1 MTTLPKDMRTE
12 IATIAKDWV
21 HPPFGGAILNYD
33 ETLLARGNG
42 KGLKIYDELE
52 RDCHAFAVLQ
62 KRKLAVI
69 AKEWTVLPAS
79 DAPIDKKAA
88 DLVREQLQNLKFDQL
103 CLKMLDA
110 TLKGYSV
117 GEIIWATDGSQIVV
131 QKVKVKPQRR
141 FMFGEDLEPR
151 LLTLE
156 NLFPGTPL
164 PPRKFI
170 VHRSGEKDDDNPY
183 GLGLGSMLFW
193 PVFFKRQDI
202 TFWLTFVDKFASPT
216 AMGEYPSGTS
226 TQDQQ
231 KLLNALA
238 GIASEAGIIVPAGM
252 MVKFL
257 EAARSG
263 SIDTYERMARYMDE
277 QISEC
282 VLGETLS
289 TNLHGGGSL
298 AAAKTHNEVRLELA
312 KADSD
317 LLSDTFNESLVRWIV
332 ELNMPGAAPP
342 KIWRDFDEGED
353 LKTRSEVD
361 VNITSMGYKAGLQY
375 INDTYGGQW
384 TFDPNATRPL
394 LKSTLST
401 GQPPKMARSDTQ
413 FAEFTP
419 DTVELLT
426 DQTLGDADGSDMA
439 KAFNKFLSE
448 CDSLEEAQQR
458 MLDVYAEIPVKKTG
472 KALGGRLFQADLTGQ
487 AQILDMGKA

>member
-1 MTTLPKDMRTE
+1 
-12 IATIAKDWV
+12 
-21 HPPFGGAILNYD
+21 
-33 ETLLARGNG
+33 
-42 KGLKIYDELE
+42 
-52 RDCHAFAVLQ
+52 
-62 KRKLAVI
+62 
-69 AKEWTVLPAS
+69 
-79 DAPIDKKAA
+79 
-88 DLVREQLQNLKFDQL
+88 
-103 CLKMLDA
+103 
-110 TLKGYSV
+110 
-117 GEIIWATDGSQIVV
+117 
-131 QKVKVKPQRR
+131 
-141 FMFGEDLEPR
+141 
-151 LLTLE
+151 
-156 NLFPGTPL
+156 
-164 PPRKFI
+164 
-170 VHRSGEKDDDNPY
+170 
-183 GLGLGSMLFW
+183 
-193 PVFFKRQDI
+193 
-202 TFWLTFVDKFASPT
+202 
-216 AMGEYPSGTS
+216 
-226 TQDQQ
+226 
-231 KLLNALA
+231 

-317 LLSDTFNESLVRWIV
+317 LFSDTVNETLVRWIV
-332 ELNMPGAAPP
+332 ELNLPSAEPP

-361 VNITSMGYKAGLQY
+361 VNVTSMGYKAGLQY
-375 INDTYGGQW
+375 INDTYGGEW

-401 GQPPKMARSDTQ
+401 GQPPKMARSDAQ
-413 FAEFTP
+413 FGEQPP

-426 DQTLGDADGSDMA
+426 EQTLGDADGSDMVD
-439 KAFNKFLSE
+439 AFYRYLSE

-472 KALGGRLFQADLTGQ
+472 KALGNRLFQADLTGR
-487 AQILDMGKA
+487 AQILDKVDR